1 MARKAHMGKKAAV
14 SKLAKREGKS
24 KKEMTQ
30 ILDWAVK
37 THNGKTTTGHGNRW
51 KGGKKR

>member
-1 MARKAHMGKKAAV
+1 MAKRMSKKAAV

-24 KKEMTQ
+24 KKEMEG
-30 ILDWAVK
+30 ILAWANK